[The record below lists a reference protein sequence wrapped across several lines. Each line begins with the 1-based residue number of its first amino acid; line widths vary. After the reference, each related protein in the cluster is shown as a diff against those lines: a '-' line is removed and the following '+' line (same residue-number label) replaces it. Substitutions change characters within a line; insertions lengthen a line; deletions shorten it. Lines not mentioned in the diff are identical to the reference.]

1 MSYCAVEDV
10 VHEFHPTLKLE
21 MEEHYGD
28 DFEANI
34 EKHIEKAEAFVNAS
48 LARAYSIPLK
58 KATTAVISAECK
70 IAAYFAGIAF
80 SEKDE
85 ILQDK
90 YEIAREIL
98 DNLVVADNPKLVD
111 EDLSDD
117 DARGVYYGS
126 QAAIFTD
133 EELERWS

>member
-1 MSYCAVEDV
+1 MSYCTVDDV

-21 MEEHYGD
+21 MEEHYGE

-34 EKHIEKAEAFVNAS
+34 EKHIEKAESFVNAS

-58 KATTAVISAECK
+58 KATLTVISAECK

-85 ILQDK
+85 ILEDK
-90 YEIAREIL
+90 YQIAREML
-98 DNLVVADNPKLVD
+98 NNLVEADNAALVD
-111 EDLSDD
+111 EEISDD
-117 DARGVYYGS
+117 EVKEIFYGS
-126 QAAIFTD
+126 DAQIFTS
-133 EELERWS
+133 EELEQW

>member
-1 MSYCAVEDV
+1 MSYCTIDDV

-28 DFEANI
+28 EFEANI
-34 EKHIEKAEAFVNAS
+34 EKHIEKAEAFVNSS

-85 ILQDK
+85 ILEDK
-90 YEIAREIL
+90 YQIAREML
-98 DNLVVADNPKLVD
+98 ENLVTADNPVLVD
-111 EDLSDD
+111 EELTVD
-117 DARGVYYGS
+117 DAKGVYYGTDS
-126 QAAIFTD
+126 QIFTN
-133 EELERWS
+133 EELEQW